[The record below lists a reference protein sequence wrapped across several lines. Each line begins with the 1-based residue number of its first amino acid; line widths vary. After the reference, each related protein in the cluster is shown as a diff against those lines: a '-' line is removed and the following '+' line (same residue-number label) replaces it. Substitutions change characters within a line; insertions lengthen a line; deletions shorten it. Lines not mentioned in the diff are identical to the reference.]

1 MNYKLD
7 LREKIGLSL
16 GILACMLTFV
26 LAVYVPSGS
35 RKWYAQS
42 QRELAS
48 LKEQL
53 ELQQLFYLDEAERLN
68 KQKVLMEILANRE
81 PAFSLFTYVDN
92 LLTSTGLRASAQL
105 EEYKPR
111 DASPRQPMV
120 QLRLQGVAFEQL
132 VDFLHQIYSGNR
144 LIALYK
150 LDFLRP
156 SPTEKGLDCD
166 ITLVTLVQQ

>member
-7 LREKIGLSL
+7 TREKIALYL
-16 GILACMLTFV
+16 GILACVLAFI
-26 LAVYVPSGS
+26 LAVYVPAGP

-42 QRELAS
+42 ERELES
-48 LKEQL
+48 LQEELQ
-53 ELQQLFYLDEAERLN
+53 LQQLFYLDEAERLN
-68 KQKVLMEILANRE
+68 KQKVLMEKLENRK
-81 PAFSLFTYVDN
+81 PGFSLFTYVDN
-92 LLTSTGLRASAQL
+92 LLTSTGLRAGAQL

-111 DASPRQPMV
+111 DTSPRQPMV

-132 VDFLHQIYSGNR
+132 VEFLHKVYGENN

-150 LDFLRP
+150 LDYLRP

-166 ITLVTLVQQ
+166 ITLVTLTLQ